1 MTTSDPPPG
10 TGPTGAGRAP
20 RYPVSLD
27 LLGAAC
33 LVVGGGPVAARKV
46 RGLLEAGAA
55 VTVVTLEVGPELGA
69 STMAAGD
76 ASDPPGGE
84 TRVGSLSVE
93 VRPYR
98 AGEAAD
104 YRLVVAA
111 TGVSAVDARV
121 LADAL
126 DGGVLVNLA
135 SGRAPG
141 AVELPAVH
149 RAGPITLSISTGG
162 ASPAL
167 ARWLRDRAAAALG
180 PEIATLASLVGEA
193 RSSLQATGRAAG
205 PVAWSEAIDQVA
217 PLVSEGHTEEAR
229 ALLARLLGTDPD

>member
-1 MTTSDPPPG
+1 MTTSEPPLGSG
-10 TGPTGAGRAP
+10 TPGAGPAP

-46 RGLLEAGAA
+46 RGLLDAGAA
-55 VTVVTLEVGPELGA
+55 VTVVAPGVGPEVGA
-69 STMAAGD
+69 LMAAGVSPAD
-76 ASDPPGGE
+76 SQDGE
-84 TRVGSLSVE
+84 TRMGSLSVE
-93 VRPYR
+93 TRPYR

-111 TGVSAVDARV
+111 TGVPAVDAGV
-121 LADAL
+121 VADAH

-135 SGRAPG
+135 WGRAPG

-149 RAGPITLSISTGG
+149 RAGPVTLTVSTGG

-180 PEIATLASLVGEA
+180 PEIGTLAALVGEA
-193 RSSLQATGRAAG
+193 RTSLQAAGRAAG
-205 PVAWSEAIDQVA
+205 SVTWSEAIDQAA
-217 PLVSEGHTEEAR
+217 PLVAEGRTEEAR
-229 ALLARLLGTDPD
+229 ALLARILGTDPD